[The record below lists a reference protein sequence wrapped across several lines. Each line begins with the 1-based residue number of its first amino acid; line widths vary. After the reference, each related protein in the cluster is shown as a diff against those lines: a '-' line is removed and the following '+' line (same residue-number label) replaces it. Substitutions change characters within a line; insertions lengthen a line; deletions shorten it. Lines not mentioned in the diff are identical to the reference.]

1 MSVQLL
7 KGAPVAQALDGK
19 TREWAQ
25 ALRGRGV
32 VPMLGIVRVGERPD
46 DMAYERSVMRRAEKV
61 GIEVR
66 SVVLDERA
74 DQEALLAE
82 IAALND
88 DARVHGILLFRPLP
102 AQLDEKGAC
111 EAISPAKDVDAATPA
126 SLTGVFTGT
135 GEGFSPCT
143 AQACIEVLDHY
154 GIALDGARVVVV
166 GRSLVI
172 GKPVAMLALDR
183 NATVSVAHSHTADL
197 AELTRGADIVIACV
211 GHAKLLDAAYF
222 APGQAVLDVGINF
235 VDGQMVGDVDTE
247 SAARVAGAITP
258 VPGGVGAVTT
268 SVMLRHVVTAA
279 QRLS

>member
-1 MSVQLL
+1 MSAQLL

-19 TREWAQ
+19 TRERAQ

-46 DMAYERSVMRRAEKV
+46 DVAYERSVMRRAEKV

-135 GEGFSPCT
+135 GEGFAPCT

-154 GIALDGARVVVV
+154 GIAHKYDGLVAR
-166 GRSLVI
+166 R
-172 GKPVAMLALDR
+172 PPP
-183 NATVSVAHSHTADL
+183 
-197 AELTRGADIVIACV
+197 RGA
-211 GHAKLLDAAYF
+211 GRE
-222 APGQAVLDVGINF
+222 AV
-235 VDGQMVGDVDTE
+235 
-247 SAARVAGAITP
+247 
-258 VPGGVGAVTT
+258 
-268 SVMLRHVVTAA
+268 
-279 QRLS
+279 

>member
-1 MSVQLL
+1 MNRVTFSVN
-7 KGAPVAQALDGK
+7 GVERTLDV
-19 TREWAQ
+19 E
-25 ALRGRGV
+25 
-32 VPMLGIVRVGERPD
+32 PGERLLD
-46 DMAYERSVMRRAEKV
+46 VLRVRLGLTGTKEGCGIGTCGACTVLVDGRAENACLV
-61 GIEVR
+61 P
-66 SVVLDERA
+66 
-74 DQEALLAE
+74 
-82 IAALND
+82 AA
-88 DARVHGILLFRPLP
+88 
-102 AQLDEKGAC
+102 
-111 EAISPAKDVDAATPA
+111 S
-126 SLTGVFTGT
+126 
-135 GEGFSPCT
+135 
-143 AQACIEVLDHY
+143 
-154 GIALDGARVVVV
+154 LDGARVVVV

-183 NATVSVAHSHTADL
+183 NATVSIAHSHTSDL

-211 GHAKLLDAAYF
+211 GHARLLDASYF

>member
-1 MSVQLL
+1 MSAQLL
-7 KGAPVAQALDGK
+7 RGAPVAQALDGK
-19 TREWAQ
+19 TRERAQ

-82 IAALND
+82 IASLND

-135 GEGFSPCT
+135 GEGFAPCT

-154 GIALDGARVVVV
+154 GARVVVV

-183 NATVSVAHSHTADL
+183 NATVSIAHSHTSDL

-211 GHAKLLDAAYF
+211 GHARLLGAACF
-222 APGQAVLDVGINF
+222 APGQAVLDVGVNF

>member
-1 MSVQLL
+1 MSAQLL
-7 KGAPVAQALDGK
+7 KGAPVAQALDEK
-19 TREWAQ
+19 TREQAQ

-32 VPMLGIVRVGERPD
+32 VPSLGIVRVGERPD
-46 DMAYERSVMRRAEKV
+46 DMAYERSVMRRAEKA
-61 GIEVR
+61 GIEVQR
-66 SVVLDERA
+66 VVLDEQT
-74 DQEALLAE
+74 DQETLLAE

-102 AQLDEKGAC
+102 AQLDEKAAC
-111 EAISPAKDVDAATPA
+111 EAIAPAKDVDAATPA
-126 SLTGVFTGT
+126 SLTSVFTGT
-135 GEGFSPCT
+135 GEGFAPCT

-183 NATVSVAHSHTADL
+183 NATVSIAHSHTTDL
-197 AELTRGADIVIACV
+197 ARLTRDADIVIACV
-211 GHAKLLDAAYF
+211 GHARLLDAACF
-222 APGQAVLDVGINF
+222 MPGQVVLDVGINF
-235 VDGQMVGDVDTE
+235 VDGQMVGDVDTQG
-247 SAARVAGAITP
+247 AAQVAGAITP